1 MSLCLSLPRWHL
13 RSCGGAADLR
23 FVGGVDHASDGG
35 NPFAT
40 SVVRRNRMVN
50 KALDKI
56 PTDPKP
62 DALTAISQRM
72 RACSLLTL
80 REKILVD
87 PVVLVMARKFLVG
100 CLMNRRC
107 CNLLAIE
114 HATRLEDDW

>member
-1 MSLCLSLPRWHL
+1 MLQSVIILSLPGWHL

-72 RACSLLTL
+72 RPFS
-80 REKILVD
+80 
-87 PVVLVMARKFLVG
+87 PP
-100 CLMNRRC
+100 
-107 CNLLAIE
+107 
-114 HATRLEDDW
+114 